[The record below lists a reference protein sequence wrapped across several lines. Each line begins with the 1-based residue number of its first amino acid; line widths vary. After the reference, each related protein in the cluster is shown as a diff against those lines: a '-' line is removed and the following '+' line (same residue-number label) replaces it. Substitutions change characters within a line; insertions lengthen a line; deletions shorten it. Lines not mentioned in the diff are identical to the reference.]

1 MAVDTNVDLER
12 ALTAGVRR
20 PALIR
25 ALLHFLLR
33 KPLGAFSLLL
43 ILAAIAVAVLTP
55 VLAPY
60 DPEATVGVR
69 LQPPSGA
76 FLFGTDDVGR
86 DILSRL
92 IYGAH
97 VSLEVGF
104 ISIVIGIGLGT
115 LLGVVSGY
123 QGGPADL
130 LTQRVVDIW
139 MAFPAILLALSLVS
153 ALGVS
158 LKTETIA
165 IGIVIVPSTA
175 RVIRS
180 ATLSV
185 KESDYVAAARTLGAR
200 DGRIVLIHVLPNVMA
215 PVIVLASTS
224 IGAAILAEAGL
235 SFLGLGT
242 PPPTPSWGQ
251 MVNEATQGFLTI
263 QPWLT
268 IAPGLCIG
276 AVVLAFNLLGD
287 ALRDVLD
294 PRLRSA

>member
-1 MAVDTNVDLER
+1 MAVHQQHGVTPEPAQSAHANE
-12 ALTAGVRR
+12 AGS
-20 PALIR
+20 
-25 ALLHFLLR
+25 
-33 KPLGAFSLLL
+33 PL
-43 ILAAIAVAVLTP
+43 
-55 VLAPY
+55 
-60 DPEATVGVR
+60 DPDGVGW
-69 LQPPSGA
+69 
-76 FLFGTDDVGR
+76 

-123 QGGPADL
+123 QGGLADL

-200 DGRIVLIHVLPNVMA
+200 DGRIVLVHVLPNVMA

-294 PRLRSA
+294 PRLRGA

>member
-1 MAVDTNVDLER
+1 
-12 ALTAGVRR
+12 VRR